1 MKSLRLFMILTLVVL
16 LSACNTATQVTKVQK
31 NGETTL
37 KIGSLQGYY
46 DVQTVKAEKG
56 NVEIPYE
63 AAVEEGTI
71 LLQVTKDDKV
81 IYEEEI
87 TSQKKVCFEASK
99 SGSYDLI
106 VRVKGEKRK
115 QKKFKYILS
124 YEKTVSGCTRL
135 PFPFSVDS
143 VTTYVYQFKR

>member
-46 DVQTVKAEKG
+46 DVQTLKAEKG

-63 AAVEEGTI
+63 AAAEEGTI

-87 TSQKKVCFEASK
+87 TSQKEGLLSFEASK

-106 VRVKGEKRK
+106 VRVKGEK
-115 QKKFKYILS
+115 
-124 YEKTVSGCTRL
+124 EKAKEIQIHTKL
-135 PFPFSVDS
+135 
-143 VTTYVYQFKR
+143 

>member
-1 MKSLRLFMILTLVVL
+1 MDFNSHIHKERGISMKSLRLFMILTLVVL

-46 DVQTVKAEKG
+46 DVQTLKAEKG

-87 TSQKKVCFEASK
+87 TSQKEGLLSFEAPK

-106 VRVKGEKRK
+106 VRVKGEK
-115 QKKFKYILS
+115 
-124 YEKTVSGCTRL
+124 EKAKEIQIHTKL
-135 PFPFSVDS
+135 
-143 VTTYVYQFKR
+143 

>member
-1 MKSLRLFMILTLVVL
+1 MKLIRVFMILTLVVL

-46 DVQTVKAEKG
+46 DVQTLKAEKG

-81 IYEEEI
+81 IYEEEV
-87 TSQKKVCFEASK
+87 TSQKEGLLSFEAPK

-106 VRVKGEKRK
+106 VRVKGEK
-115 QKKFKYILS
+115 
-124 YEKTVSGCTRL
+124 EKAKEIQVHTKL
-135 PFPFSVDS
+135 
-143 VTTYVYQFKR
+143 

>member
-16 LSACNTATQVTKVQK
+16 LSACNAATQVTKVQK

-46 DVQTVKAEKG
+46 DVQTLKAEKG

-87 TSQKKVCFEASK
+87 TSQKEGLLSFEAPK

-106 VRVKGEKRK
+106 VRVKGEK
-115 QKKFKYILS
+115 
-124 YEKTVSGCTRL
+124 EKAKEIQIHTKL
-135 PFPFSVDS
+135 
-143 VTTYVYQFKR
+143 

>member
-46 DVQTVKAEKG
+46 DVQTLKAEKG

-87 TSQKKVCFEASK
+87 TSQKEGLLSFEASK

-106 VRVKGEKRK
+106 VRVKGEK
-115 QKKFKYILS
+115 
-124 YEKTVSGCTRL
+124 EKTKEIQIHTKL
-135 PFPFSVDS
+135 
-143 VTTYVYQFKR
+143 

>member
-46 DVQTVKAEKG
+46 DVQTLKAEKG

-81 IYEEEI
+81 IYEEEV
-87 TSQKKVCFEASK
+87 TSQKEGLLSFEAPK

-106 VRVKGEKRK
+106 VRVKGEK
-115 QKKFKYILS
+115 
-124 YEKTVSGCTRL
+124 EKAKEIQVHTKL
-135 PFPFSVDS
+135 
-143 VTTYVYQFKR
+143 

>member
-16 LSACNTATQVTKVQK
+16 LSVQYSNTSYKGSK

-46 DVQTVKAEKG
+46 DVQTLKAEKG

-87 TSQKKVCFEASK
+87 TSQKKVCF
-99 SGSYDLI
+99 
-106 VRVKGEKRK
+106 
-115 QKKFKYILS
+115 
-124 YEKTVSGCTRL
+124 
-135 PFPFSVDS
+135 
-143 VTTYVYQFKR
+143 

>member
-1 MKSLRLFMILTLVVL
+1 MKLLRLFMVLTLVVL

-56 NVEIPYE
+56 KVEIPYE

-81 IYEEEI
+81 IYEEEV
-87 TSQKKVCFEASK
+87 TSQKEGLLSFEAPK

-106 VRVKGEKRK
+106 VRVKGEK
-115 QKKFKYILS
+115 
-124 YEKTVSGCTRL
+124 EKAKEIQIHTKL
-135 PFPFSVDS
+135 
-143 VTTYVYQFKR
+143 

>member
-46 DVQTVKAEKG
+46 DVQTLKAEKG

-71 LLQVTKDDKV
+71 LLQVTKDNKV

-87 TSQKKVCFEASK
+87 TSQKEGLLSFEAPK

-106 VRVKGEKRK
+106 VRVKGEK
-115 QKKFKYILS
+115 
-124 YEKTVSGCTRL
+124 EKAKEIQIHTKL
-135 PFPFSVDS
+135 
-143 VTTYVYQFKR
+143 

>member
-46 DVQTVKAEKG
+46 DVQTLKAEKG
-56 NVEIPYE
+56 NVEISYE

-87 TSQKKVCFEASK
+87 TSQKEGLLSFEAPK

-106 VRVKGEKRK
+106 VRVKGEK
-115 QKKFKYILS
+115 
-124 YEKTVSGCTRL
+124 EKAKEIQIHTKL
-135 PFPFSVDS
+135 
-143 VTTYVYQFKR
+143 

>member
-46 DVQTVKAEKG
+46 DVQTLKAEKG

-63 AAVEEGTI
+63 AAVEEGTV

-87 TSQKKVCFEASK
+87 TSQKEGLLSFEAPK

-106 VRVKGEKRK
+106 VRVKGEK
-115 QKKFKYILS
+115 
-124 YEKTVSGCTRL
+124 EKAKEIQIHTKL
-135 PFPFSVDS
+135 
-143 VTTYVYQFKR
+143 

>member
-46 DVQTVKAEKG
+46 DVQTLKAEKG

-71 LLQVTKDDKV
+71 LLQVTKEDKV

-87 TSQKKVCFEASK
+87 TSQKEGLLSFEASK

-106 VRVKGEKRK
+106 VRVKGEK
-115 QKKFKYILS
+115 
-124 YEKTVSGCTRL
+124 EKAKEIQIHTKL
-135 PFPFSVDS
+135 
-143 VTTYVYQFKR
+143 

>member
-1 MKSLRLFMILTLVVL
+1 MKLLRLFMILTLVVL

-46 DVQTVKAEKG
+46 DVQTLKAEKG

-81 IYEEEI
+81 IYEEEV
-87 TSQKKVCFEASK
+87 TSQKEGLLSFEAPK

-106 VRVKGEKRK
+106 VRVKGEK
-115 QKKFKYILS
+115 
-124 YEKTVSGCTRL
+124 EKAKEIQIHTKL
-135 PFPFSVDS
+135 
-143 VTTYVYQFKR
+143 

>member
-1 MKSLRLFMILTLVVL
+1 MKLLRLFMIFTLVVL

-81 IYEEEI
+81 IYEEEV
-87 TSQKKVCFEASK
+87 TSQKEGLLSFEAPK
-99 SGSYDLI
+99 SGSYNLI
-106 VRVKGEKRK
+106 VRVKGEK
-115 QKKFKYILS
+115 
-124 YEKTVSGCTRL
+124 EKAKDIQIHIKL
-135 PFPFSVDS
+135 
-143 VTTYVYQFKR
+143 

>member
-46 DVQTVKAEKG
+46 DVQTLKAEKG

-87 TSQKKVCFEASK
+87 TSQKEGLLSFEASK

-106 VRVKGEKRK
+106 VRVKGEK
-115 QKKFKYILS
+115 
-124 YEKTVSGCTRL
+124 EKAKEIQIHTKL
-135 PFPFSVDS
+135 
-143 VTTYVYQFKR
+143 

>member
-1 MKSLRLFMILTLVVL
+1 MKSLRVFMILTLVVL

-46 DVQTVKAEKG
+46 DVQTLKAEKG

-71 LLQVTKDDKV
+71 LLQVAKGDKV
-81 IYEEEI
+81 IYEEEV
-87 TSQKKVCFEASK
+87 TSQKEGLLSFEAPK

-106 VRVKGEKRK
+106 VRVKGEK
-115 QKKFKYILS
+115 
-124 YEKTVSGCTRL
+124 EKAKEIQVHTKL
-135 PFPFSVDS
+135 
-143 VTTYVYQFKR
+143 

>member
-1 MKSLRLFMILTLVVL
+1 MNLNSHIHKKGNFYEIITFIYDSHSCCIVKR
-16 LSACNTATQVTKVQK
+16 VQYSDTSYKGSK

-46 DVQTVKAEKG
+46 DVQTLKAEKG

-87 TSQKKVCFEASK
+87 TSQKE
-99 SGSYDLI
+99 GL
-106 VRVKGEKRK
+106 
-115 QKKFKYILS
+115 LS
-124 YEKTVSGCTRL
+124 LKL
-135 PFPFSVDS
+135 QNPDHMI
-143 VTTYVYQFKR
+143 

>member
-1 MKSLRLFMILTLVVL
+1 MKLLRLFMVLTLVVL

-63 AAVEEGTI
+63 ASVEEGTI

-81 IYEEEI
+81 IYEEEV
-87 TSQKKVCFEASK
+87 TSQKEGLLSFEAPK

-106 VRVKGEKRK
+106 VRVKGEK
-115 QKKFKYILS
+115 
-124 YEKTVSGCTRL
+124 EKAKEIQIHTKL
-135 PFPFSVDS
+135 
-143 VTTYVYQFKR
+143 

>member
-1 MKSLRLFMILTLVVL
+1 MKLIRVFMILTLVVL

-46 DVQTVKAEKG
+46 DVQTLKAEKG

-63 AAVEEGTI
+63 AAVEEGRI

-87 TSQKKVCFEASK
+87 TSQKEGLLSFEAPK

-106 VRVKGEKRK
+106 VRVKGEK
-115 QKKFKYILS
+115 
-124 YEKTVSGCTRL
+124 EKAKEIQIHTKL
-135 PFPFSVDS
+135 
-143 VTTYVYQFKR
+143 

>member
-1 MKSLRLFMILTLVVL
+1 MKLLRLFLILTLVVL

-46 DVQTVKAEKG
+46 DVQTLKAEKG

-81 IYEEEI
+81 IYEEEV
-87 TSQKKVCFEASK
+87 TSQKEGLLSFEAPK

-106 VRVKGEKRK
+106 VRVKGEK
-115 QKKFKYILS
+115 
-124 YEKTVSGCTRL
+124 EKAKEIQIHTKL
-135 PFPFSVDS
+135 
-143 VTTYVYQFKR
+143 

>member
-1 MKSLRLFMILTLVVL
+1 MKLLRLFMVLTLVVL

-87 TSQKKVCFEASK
+87 TSQKEGLLSFEAPK

-106 VRVKGEKRK
+106 VRVKSEK
-115 QKKFKYILS
+115 
-124 YEKTVSGCTRL
+124 EKAKEIQIHTKL
-135 PFPFSVDS
+135 
-143 VTTYVYQFKR
+143 

>member
-1 MKSLRLFMILTLVVL
+1 MKLIRVFMILTLVVL

-46 DVQTVKAEKG
+46 DVQTLKAEKG

-87 TSQKKVCFEASK
+87 TSQKEGLLSFEAPK

-106 VRVKGEKRK
+106 VRVKGEK
-115 QKKFKYILS
+115 
-124 YEKTVSGCTRL
+124 EKAKEIQIHTKL
-135 PFPFSVDS
+135 
-143 VTTYVYQFKR
+143 

>member
-1 MKSLRLFMILTLVVL
+1 KSLRLFMILTLVVL

-46 DVQTVKAEKG
+46 DVQTLKAEKG

-87 TSQKKVCFEASK
+87 TSQKEGLLSFEAPK

-106 VRVKGEKRK
+106 VRVKGEK
-115 QKKFKYILS
+115 
-124 YEKTVSGCTRL
+124 EKAKEIQIHTKL
-135 PFPFSVDS
+135 
-143 VTTYVYQFKR
+143 

>member
-1 MKSLRLFMILTLVVL
+1 MKLLRLFMVLTLVVL
-16 LSACNTATQVTKVQK
+16 LSACNTAIQVTKVQK

-63 AAVEEGTI
+63 ASVEEGTI

-81 IYEEEI
+81 IYEEEV
-87 TSQKKVCFEASK
+87 TSQKEGLLSFEAPK

-106 VRVKGEKRK
+106 VRVKGEK
-115 QKKFKYILS
+115 
-124 YEKTVSGCTRL
+124 EKAKEIQIHTKL
-135 PFPFSVDS
+135 
-143 VTTYVYQFKR
+143 

>member
-46 DVQTVKAEKG
+46 DVQTLKAEKG

-87 TSQKKVCFEASK
+87 TSQKEGLLSFEAPK

-106 VRVKGEKRK
+106 VRVKGEK
-115 QKKFKYILS
+115 
-124 YEKTVSGCTRL
+124 EKAKEIEIHTKL
-135 PFPFSVDS
+135 
-143 VTTYVYQFKR
+143 

>member
-16 LSACNTATQVTKVQK
+16 LSACNTVTQVTKVQK

-46 DVQTVKAEKG
+46 DVQTLKAEKG

-81 IYEEEI
+81 IYEEEV
-87 TSQKKVCFEASK
+87 TSQKEGLLSFEAPK

-106 VRVKGEKRK
+106 VRVKGEK
-115 QKKFKYILS
+115 
-124 YEKTVSGCTRL
+124 EKAKEIQIHTNL
-135 PFPFSVDS
+135 
-143 VTTYVYQFKR
+143 